1 VKHLTFWLNS
11 PLSLIALPQ
20 AARAER
26 KASAAAASRGDCL
39 NPGDHQLFIALA
51 RALHLFVSRRAHAA
65 AASGSGKAAA
75 AAAAAVVPRVAD
87 EAAHGSLSFASLG
100 LLWDAVLAARGSPGG
115 LPRLLNEF
123 VAAMRYGLETG
134 VKVTSYQA

>member
-1 VKHLTFWLNS
+1 
-11 PLSLIALPQ
+11 LIALPQ

-65 AASGSGKAAA
+65 AASGGGKAA